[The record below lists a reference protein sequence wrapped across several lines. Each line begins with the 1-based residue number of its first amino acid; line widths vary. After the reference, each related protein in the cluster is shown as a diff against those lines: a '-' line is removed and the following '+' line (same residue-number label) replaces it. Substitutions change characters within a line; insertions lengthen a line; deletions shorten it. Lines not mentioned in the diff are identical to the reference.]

1 MIDKLQTKWTR
12 LLFIIGG
19 SLLYAAGMNW
29 FISPLDLYSGGGVGF
44 AQLLNLLIGKVV
56 DLGNVNLYG
65 ILYMLI
71 NIPLLLLAYK
81 SVGRSF
87 FMKTLLGS
95 AAISIFI
102 TLVPTATTPIVEDY
116 LTSVL
121 IGGIITGFG
130 VGMILLAGGCGG
142 GVDIIGVWA
151 AKKYKGAS
159 VGKISLA
166 VNTLLFVILLLL
178 FDVQVVIYSLIYMVF
193 FTIILDKVHYQNINV
208 RLMIFTK
215 EQGIEGRITKE
226 TGRGVTKW
234 KGAGAYTEESMNI
247 LVSCINKYEV
257 SEFMELIHEIDPKA
271 FIIVDEGIYVS
282 GNFEKRI

>member
-1 MIDKLQTKWTR
+1 MTDILQTKWTR
-12 LLFIIGG
+12 ILFILGG

-29 FISPLDLYSGGGVGF
+29 FIAPLHLFSGGGVGF
-44 AQLLNLLIGKVV
+44 AQLIDLLVNRIV
-56 DLGNVNLYG
+56 DLRGFNLYG
-65 ILYMLI
+65 IVYMLI
-71 NIPLLLLAYK
+71 NFPLLLIAYK
-81 SVGRSF
+81 SVGRDF
-87 FMKTLLGS
+87 FIKTLIGS

-102 TLVPTATTPIVEDY
+102 TIVPTVSTPIVDDY

-130 VGMILLAGGCGG
+130 VGLILLAGGCGG

-151 AKKYKGAS
+151 AKKYKGMS
-159 VGKISLA
+159 VGKISLY
-166 VNTLLFVILLLL
+166 VNALLFAILMLL
-178 FDVQVVIYSLIYMVF
+178 FDVETIIYSLIYMVF

-215 EQGIEGRITKE
+215 VTGIDKKINEK

-234 KGAGAYTEESMNI
+234 LGSGAYTEENMNI
-247 LVSCINKYEV
+247 LVSCINKYEIH
-257 SEFMELIHEIDPKA
+257 EFMDLIHRMDPKA
-271 FIIVDEGIYVS
+271 FVIVDEGVYVR

>member
-81 SVGRSF
+81 SVGRNF